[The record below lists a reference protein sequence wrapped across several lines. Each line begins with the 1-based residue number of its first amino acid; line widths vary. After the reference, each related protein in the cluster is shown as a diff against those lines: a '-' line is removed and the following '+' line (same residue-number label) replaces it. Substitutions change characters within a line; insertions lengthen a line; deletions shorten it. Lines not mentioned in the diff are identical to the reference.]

1 MKLKLDENLGERGA
15 ELFRA
20 AGHDVA
26 TVAGEN
32 LTSAPDPRVIAAC
45 HAEQRCLVTLDLD
58 FSNPLRFPPWDY
70 SGIAVLRLP
79 PRTTDKDLLTACRT
93 LIDGLAQADIAGR
106 LWIVQRGR
114 IREYQPDRDDDEE
127 SKPS

>member
-15 ELFRA
+15 TLLRA
-20 AGHDVA
+20 VGHEVA
-26 TVAGEN
+26 TVAEQQ
-32 LTSAPDPRVIAAC
+32 LTSAPDRVVIAAC

-58 FSNPLRFPPWDY
+58 FSNPLQFPPGQY

-79 PRTTDKDLLTACRT
+79 PRTTDEHRFGACRT
-93 LIDGLAQADIAGR
+93 LIDGLAQREIRGK

-114 IREYQPDRDDDEE
+114 IREYESNRDDPD
-127 SKPS
+127 